1 MEVPKVQLRSHQDA
15 GLCLQATEEHRAQLG
30 PRVQL
35 LLHRGH
41 HAEAS
46 LGPWLQTLSSQLGH
60 CGAQALW
67 VLLSQRNW
75 HIQELGHLGWGE
87 EQRSEPKEGA
97 GGPTPRSEGGGAG
110 ALDWWVCGRRGC
122 TLSMRAATETIW
134 GKNETWRNFSC
145 MSHRKRMDD
154 RSCL

>member
-1 MEVPKVQLRSHQDA
+1 MEAPKVQLRSHQDA

-41 HAEAS
+41 HAEAG

-67 VLLSQRNW
+67 VLLSQHNW

-87 EQRSEPKEGA
+87 EQRSEPNE
-97 GGPTPRSEGGGAG
+97 GGPEAQPLGLREEGLGPWTGGSAGGGA
-110 ALDWWVCGRRGC
+110 VP
-122 TLSMRAATETIW
+122 
-134 GKNETWRNFSC
+134 
-145 MSHRKRMDD
+145 
-154 RSCL
+154 